1 MECGQRRQSDRRLV
15 TAWISVQ
22 ADKKS
27 YRVDV
32 RERGREEMLKIV
44 EKCGRNVEE
53 M

>member
-27 YRVDV
+27 YRADEK
-32 RERGREEMLKIV
+32 RREEK
-44 EKCGRNVEE
+44 KKKKK
-53 M
+53 